1 MHLSLKFVRCQKYV
15 SDYFD
20 HLRPARCLTVENHLS
35 AILTPP
41 SNWRYLWN
49 IFMNNHVTFHLHSR
63 FLVNQSEFSGH
74 ELKVTQPLHNI
85 ENSYWWEFK
94 FNYDNSE
101 VLELSVSNCSREGG
115 RVRMDG
121 TIFTTKTLFKD
132 WHWIIPI
139 SWASW
144 NSRTFRLRHI
154 SPNSF
159 LNMSDEYVR

>member
-1 MHLSLKFVRCQKYV
+1 MNLSFKFVRCQKCV
-15 SDYFD
+15 SDHFD
-20 HLRPARCLTVENHLS
+20 TPWPARCLTVKLS
-35 AILTPP
+35 NIILMQSWLHHRTDVTFGT
-41 SNWRYLWN
+41 YLW
-49 IFMNNHVTFHLHSR
+49 IITWLFTSVLAFKWII
-63 FLVNQSEFSGH
+63 QSSPDTD
-74 ELKVTQPLHNI
+74 LKIQSQSATL
-85 ENSYWWEFK
+85 YCWEFK

-154 SPNSF
+154 APNSF